1 MISLQKRILGKKNH
15 FHALRAKSV
24 FWSTRPVPKLWNP
37 MELCFTCWV
46 PLQLG
51 CSPTYSSHRANGMKT
66 GTALSSHRSTWT
78 ARPERLSNTSVLI
91 RQPSYSSMLLKLPPH
106 TCLACF
112 QDSSHCFIV
121 PLASSSSC
129 RSRASSA
136 APGPDR
142 NAGEVLG
149 EKLPEAKCS
158 HMLLFIPFKPVSRG
172 NREGYVTGAGN
183 SPHFLPT
190 PVKSRIQKRVQR
202 KEKVILRLISSLG
215 PGSPS
220 QWDFIGEVYRVP
232 CRVLALNKWLSRQKD
247 QLTTSLF

>member
-1 MISLQKRILGKKNH
+1 MKSFSFKGWHPPTLHSLI
-15 FHALRAKSV
+15 
-24 FWSTRPVPKLWNP
+24 
-37 MELCFTCWV
+37 
-46 PLQLG
+46 PLPRS
-51 CSPTYSSHRANGMKT
+51 CSS
-66 GTALSSHRSTWT
+66 
-78 ARPERLSNTSVLI
+78 
-91 RQPSYSSMLLKLPPH
+91 

-158 HMLLFIPFKPVSRG
+158 HMLLFIPFKPVSQG

-183 SPHFLPT
+183 FP
-190 PVKSRIQKRVQR
+190 
-202 KEKVILRLISSLG
+202 ISSLPLWN
-215 PGSPS
+215 PG
-220 QWDFIGEVYRVP
+220 FKNMYIE
-232 CRVLALNKWLSRQKD
+232 KKKD
-247 QLTTSLF
+247 HLKNYFHPQDPGVHQRGTL